1 MRAMPRPENVTAM
14 LLEVIQ
20 PRAARAIG
28 PDDVAGDVAL
38 GGDGLGLDSIAIAEV
53 LIQLQERS
61 GIDML
66 PLLER
71 SPLTLRHIAEQLSRA
86 S

>member
-1 MRAMPRPENVTAM
+1 MPRPDEVTAM
-14 LLEVIQ
+14 LIEVVQ
-20 PRAARAIG
+20 PRATRTLS
-28 PDDVAGDVAL
+28 PDDIVAEIAL

-53 LIQLQERS
+53 LIQCQERF
-61 GIDML
+61 GVDML

-71 SPLTLRHIAEQLSRA
+71 SPLTLRLIAVHLSRA